1 MPDGSIHHC
10 EESVSDTLT
19 IHLPFGCSWK
29 EHTLSRNRSPWYS
42 LGYLL
47 VVVVLILLI
56 ILLLQRLV

>member
-1 MPDGSIHHC
+1 MQAIH
-10 EESVSDTLT
+10 SR
-19 IHLPFGCSWK
+19 FGCSWK

>member
-1 MPDGSIHHC
+1 MQAIH
-10 EESVSDTLT
+10 SRYS
-19 IHLPFGCSWK
+19 CSWK

-47 VVVVLILLI
+47 VVVVLILVI